1 MKYEVFTN
9 TIKTINMMSKK
20 ILLLLT
26 LALSGFLQV
35 NAQEGNEKIEAMK
48 IAFITKRLQLTPE
61 ESQKFWP
68 VYNQYEA
75 EKKQIRQS
83 TIGTV
88 KELKED
94 GDFTNTEAEQA
105 IAKYVEFKAKDLDLI
120 KKYVTEFRKI
130 LPATK
135 VAKLVTAEEHFKKM
149 LTKQAQQGGPKQGNG
164 QGGKPW
170 KGQ

>member
-1 MKYEVFTN
+1 M
-9 TIKTINMMSKK
+9 KK
-20 ILLLLT
+20 IFLLVAIALT
-26 LALSGFLQV
+26 GFLQA

-88 KELKED
+88 KDLKED
-94 GDFTNTEAEQA
+94 GDFTNAEAEQA
-105 IAKYVEFKAKDLDLI
+105 ITKYIEFKAKDLDLI
-120 KKYVTEFRKI
+120 KKYVAEFRKI

-149 LTKQAQQGGPKQGNG
+149 LTKQAQQGGPKQGQG

-170 KGQ
+170 KGQGQ

>member
-1 MKYEVFTN
+1 M
-9 TIKTINMMSKK
+9 KTI
-20 ILLLLT
+20 LT
-26 LALSGFLQV
+26 LLAGIFLLM
-35 NAQEGNEKIEAMK
+35 NSMIAQPPPPPDGPGNEKIEALK
-48 IAFITKRLQLTPE
+48 IGFITKRLNLTPE

-75 EKKQIRQS
+75 EKKQIRQTS
-83 TIGTV
+83 IGTV
-88 KELKED
+88 KDLKED
-94 GDFTNTEAEQA
+94 GDFTNAEAEQA
-105 IAKYVEFKAKDLDLI
+105 IAKYIEFKAKDLDLT

-149 LTKQAQQGGPKQGNG
+149 LMKHAQQGGPKPNG

>member
-1 MKYEVFTN
+1 M
-9 TIKTINMMSKK
+9 KK
-20 ILLLLT
+20 IFLLVAIALT
-26 LALSGFLQV
+26 GFLQA

-88 KELKED
+88 KDLKED
-94 GDFTNTEAEQA
+94 GDFTNAEAEQA
-105 IAKYVEFKAKDLDLI
+105 ITKYIEFKAKDLDLI
-120 KKYVTEFRKI
+120 KKYVAEFRKI

-135 VAKLVTAEEHFKKM
+135 VAKLVTAEEHFKKNVN
-149 LTKQAQQGGPKQGNG
+149 QAGTTRRSKTRTRTRRKTMERTRTINF
-164 QGGKPW
+164 
-170 KGQ
+170 

>member
-1 MKYEVFTN
+1 M
-9 TIKTINMMSKK
+9 KTIFTFFALAFLS
-20 ILLLLT
+20 IL
-26 LALSGFLQV
+26 SV
-35 NAQEGNEKIEAMK
+35 KAQDGNDKIEAMK

-83 TIGTV
+83 TIGTI
-88 KELKED
+88 KDLKED
-94 GDFTNTEAEQA
+94 GDFTNSEAEQA
-105 IAKYVEFKAKDLDLI
+105 IAKYIEFKSKDLDLT

-130 LPATK
+130 LPAVK
-135 VAKLVTAEEHFKKM
+135 VAKLVTAEDHFKKLLM
-149 LTKQAQQGGPKQGNG
+149 KQAQQGGPKQGNG

-170 KGQ
+170 RNGGQ

>member
-1 MKYEVFTN
+1 MK
-9 TIKTINMMSKK
+9 K
-20 ILLLLT
+20 LLSI
-26 LALSGFLQV
+26 ALSFYPLT
-35 NAQEGNEKIEAMK
+35 NALIAQPPPQDEPGNEKIEALK
-48 IAFITKRLQLTPE
+48 IGYITKRLDLTAA

-75 EKKQIRQS
+75 EKKEIRKS
-83 TIGTV
+83 TIGTI

-94 GDFTNTEAEQA
+94 GDFTNAEAEAA
-105 IAKYVEFKAKDLDLI
+105 IAKHLEFKSRDLELT
-120 KKYVTEFRKI
+120 KKYVAEFRKI

-149 LTKQAQQGGPKQGNG
+149 LMKQAQQGGPKQGAG
-164 QGGKPW
+164 QGPKPW

>member
-1 MKYEVFTN
+1 MKKLLSIALSFYLLTN
-9 TIKTINMMSKK
+9 TLI
-20 ILLLLT
+20 
-26 LALSGFLQV
+26 
-35 NAQEGNEKIEAMK
+35 AQTPPQDEPGNEKIEALK
-48 IAFITKRLQLTPE
+48 IGYITKRLDLTAA

-75 EKKQIRQS
+75 EKKEIRKS
-83 TIGTV
+83 TIGTI

-94 GDFTNTEAEQA
+94 GDFTNAEAEAA
-105 IAKYVEFKAKDLDLI
+105 IAKHLEFKSRDLELT
-120 KKYVTEFRKI
+120 KKYVAEFRKI

-149 LTKQAQQGGPKQGNG
+149 LMKQAQQGGPKQGAG
-164 QGGKPW
+164 QGPKPW

>member
-1 MKYEVFTN
+1 M
-9 TIKTINMMSKK
+9 KTI
-20 ILLLLT
+20 LT
-26 LALSGFLQV
+26 LLAGIFLLM
-35 NAQEGNEKIEAMK
+35 NSMIAQPPPPPDGPGNEKIEALK
-48 IAFITKRLQLTPE
+48 IGFITKRLNLTPE

-75 EKKQIRQS
+75 EKKQIRQT

-94 GDFTNTEAEQA
+94 GDFTNAEAELA
-105 IAKYVEFKAKDLDLI
+105 IAKHIEFKSRDLDLT
-120 KKYVTEFRKI
+120 KKYVLEFKKI

-135 VAKLVTAEEHFKKM
+135 VAKLITAEEQFKKM
-149 LTKQAQQGGPKQGNG
+149 LMKQAQQGGPKPNG

-170 KGQ
+170 KGQGK

>member
-1 MKYEVFTN
+1 M
-9 TIKTINMMSKK
+9 KK
-20 ILLLLT
+20 IFLLVAIALT
-26 LALSGFLQV
+26 GFLQA

-88 KELKED
+88 KDLKED
-94 GDFTNTEAEQA
+94 GDFTNAEAEQA
-105 IAKYVEFKAKDLDLI
+105 ITKYIEFKAKDLDLI
-120 KKYVTEFRKI
+120 KKYVAEFRKI

-149 LTKQAQQGGPKQGNG
+149 LTKQAQQGGPKQGQG

>member
-1 MKYEVFTN
+1 MK
-9 TIKTINMMSKK
+9 K
-20 ILLLLT
+20 LLSIALSFYLLT
-26 LALSGFLQV
+26 NALI
-35 NAQEGNEKIEAMK
+35 AQPPPQDEPGNEKIEALK
-48 IAFITKRLQLTPE
+48 IGYITKRLDLTAA

-75 EKKQIRQS
+75 EKKEIRKS
-83 TIGTV
+83 TIGTI

-94 GDFTNTEAEQA
+94 GDFTNAEAEAA
-105 IAKYVEFKAKDLDLI
+105 IAKHLEFKSRDLELT
-120 KKYVTEFRKI
+120 KKYVAEFRKI

-149 LTKQAQQGGPKQGNG
+149 LMKQAQQGGPKQGAG
-164 QGGKPW
+164 QGSKPW